1 MANGAW
7 SLGTSHESDNP
18 LKVIIKGHNDCE
30 GRIAYI
36 WCDGGYDHTVIE
48 GRFENGKTWGMF
60 LTTDDRDPWGNDSTT
75 GNPVHDSECA
85 WHLPEGEGLCYL
97 EKA

>member
-18 LKVIIKGHNDCE
+18 LKVTITGHNDCE

-36 WCDGGYDHTVIE
+36 WCDGGYDYTIIE
-48 GRFENGKTWGMF
+48 GRFENGETWGMF
-60 LTTDDRDPWGNDSTT
+60 LSTWDRDPQGNDPVT
-75 GNPVHDSECA
+75 GNPVHDSECD
-85 WHLPEGEGLCYL
+85 WQLFDGTLCYL